1 MSSDIKYSL
10 YKDSSALE
18 ATRLRSILLFNG
30 KVKKQERQD
39 LITKA
44 ILSIILAENGF
55 ATKDSILQQLNSQFN
70 LNYNAGDLETQ
81 IQKLHKIGLLES
93 LNEPL
98 SVKDSDKKG
107 RSYFVELEQHTE
119 ALLDDILT
127 IAKER
132 YAHSAISAPDVVKK
146 TIRKALSVYYSMNG
160 YIFFD
165 VQKPEGTPVR
175 ESAVSIVKDEIK
187 DERIAES
194 IIRALA
200 DVIEKPNEEQK
211 NILTQ
216 WARAF
221 VAMESMSID
230 PLLNNFK
237 SKNLK
242 NKEFIID
249 TDVVLYCLTSKARY
263 SEDYRNMIAKL
274 RDLGCK
280 MYIVPEVVR
289 EVQKHIDA
297 AKKSYRFSGSRLME
311 YPDVLLYDKV
321 GNVFIDDY
329 VHIEREATEK
339 TPFSCYIEEFHD
351 PEYPA
356 LLQTKLTNAFS
367 KSTLENT
374 LDVDAKTPEFI
385 QLEKEVYRL
394 TMLTPKALNRSEE
407 DNQSISYLD
416 TFFYLAA
423 SGNNEVLDDFSM
435 LSGKTYILTDST
447 RALRAA
453 DNLGW
458 QKKDIV
464 CHPNALM
471 AILMEMGDVKSQE
484 TIINLFDNPFLT
496 YVADSVWKEI
506 DGLLKEGAVIKNKG
520 FDRLRADVDKQ
531 FDNLLTQDIPEAV
544 RNEAL
549 NEFDVFLPVMVEA
562 GKEREEKQQAKI
574 EKLEQE
580 IAGLKKSLIEARS
593 VKARVGA
600 RPNTLSNRKNK
611 KRKK

>member
-18 ATRLRSILLFNG
+18 ETRLRSILLFNG
-30 KVKKQERQD
+30 KVKKQKRQD

-55 ATKDSILQQLNSQFN
+55 ATRESIIQQLNSQFN
-70 LNYNAGDLETQ
+70 LNYNAGDVEAQ

-93 LNEPL
+93 VNEPL

-107 RSYFVELEQHTE
+107 RSYFLELEQHTE

-127 IAKER
+127 IAQER
-132 YAHSAISAPDVVKK
+132 YAHSAISTPDDVKK

-165 VQKPEGTPVR
+165 VQKKEGTPVR
-175 ESAVSIVKDEIK
+175 DAAVSIVKDDIEDK
-187 DERIAES
+187 RIAES

-200 DVIEKPNEEQK
+200 DVIEMPNELQK

-274 RDLGCK
+274 KDLGCK
-280 MYIVPEVVR
+280 MYIVPGVVR
-289 EVQKHIDA
+289 EIQKHIDA
-297 AKKSYRFSGSRLME
+297 AKKSYSFSGSSLME
-311 YPDVLLYDKV
+311 YPDEFLYDKV

-329 VHIEREATEK
+329 VHIEKEATEK
-339 TPFSCYIEEFHD
+339 TPFNCYIENFYD

-356 LLQTKLTNAFS
+356 LLQTKLANTFS
-367 KSTLENT
+367 KSTLANI
-374 LDVDAKTPEFI
+374 LSVDTQTSEFA
-385 QLEKEVYRL
+385 QLEKEVYDL
-394 TMLTPKALNRSEE
+394 TIKTLKAQNRSEE

-416 TFFYLAA
+416 TFFYMAA
-423 SGNNEVLDDFSM
+423 SKNNDVLDDCSM

-447 RALRAA
+447 RAIRAA
-453 DNLGW
+453 NNLGW
-458 QKKDIV
+458 KKRNII

-471 AILMEMGDVKSQE
+471 AIFLEMGDVKSRE

-496 YVADSVWKEI
+496 YVADSVWNEI
-506 DGLLKEGAVIKNKG
+506 DDLLKKGAVIKHKG

-531 FDNLLTQDIPEAV
+531 FDNLLTKDISEAV
-544 RNEAL
+544 RNETL
-549 NEFDVFLPVMVEA
+549 KEFNVFLPDMIEA

-574 EKLEQE
+574 KELEQE
-580 IAGLKKSLIEARS
+580 NAGLKKSLIEARS
-593 VKARVGA
+593 VKARSGA
-600 RPNTLSNRKNK
+600 RPNTQSNRKK
-611 KRKK
+611 KRKR